1 MNRSLVTTA
10 PAASRVS
17 AAIAAALFT
26 LACGCAGPPS
36 APTPL
41 PAPQDIAAAPTPT
54 SKSTTHA
61 ALVIESFEWRLARTV
76 TAPPRYLYTP
86 SLVLREAGGTTAV
99 TLDLLFFMEPG
110 GGYTVLS
117 NAGCFRGA
125 AGQIDAGGTWSSTL
139 VAYYCLDLDSTANF
153 VGQEVRVLA
162 TFRDALGEFGQVT
175 GTTIVTTDAMSGR

>member
-1 MNRSLVTTA
+1 MNGSLVTTA

-17 AAIAAALFT
+17 AAIAAALFA

-76 TAPPRYLYTP
+76 TVPPRYFYTP
-86 SLVLREAGGTTAV
+86 SLGLRETGGTTAV
-99 TLDLLFFMEPG
+99 TLDSIFFIEPG
-110 GGYTVLS
+110 DNYTVVTS
-117 NAGCFRGA
+117 AGCLRGSG
-125 AGQIDAGGTWSSTL
+125 GQIDAGGTWSSSL
-139 VAYYCLDLDSTANF
+139 VAYYCLDLDSDKNL

-162 TFRDALGEFGQVT
+162 TFRDALANSDGSPV
-175 GTTIVTTDAMSGR
+175 